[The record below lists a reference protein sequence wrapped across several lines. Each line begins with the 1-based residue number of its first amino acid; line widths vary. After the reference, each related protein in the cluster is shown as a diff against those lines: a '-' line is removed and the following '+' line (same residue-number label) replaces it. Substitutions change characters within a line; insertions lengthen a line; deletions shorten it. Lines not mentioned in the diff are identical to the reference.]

1 MPKCSV
7 TTITSS
13 YYYVKEKEEQHFIQT
28 NGLNFFIPRS
38 GVSSPYFK
46 ESMIL
51 TLNKVYYAISLKQS
65 LSAFIQ
71 KCIFIQKW

>member
-7 TTITSS
+7 TTITSL

-28 NGLNFFIPRS
+28 SGLNFFIPRS

-51 TLNKVYYAISLKQS
+51 TLNKVYYVMRYH
-65 LSAFIQ
+65 
-71 KCIFIQKW
+71 